1 MYLCEFSEKKELK
14 KFWEGKIGKKYIKR
28 MEDTKTQ
35 LLNAA
40 MGAPTP
46 DDAFKYASIA
56 NGFESVLQDIKAA
69 TTDEEKAKKEE
80 AAEETK

>member
-1 MYLCEFSEKKELK
+1 MDKWSKEEKKELK
-14 KFWEGKIGKKYIKR
+14 KFWNSKVGKKYIKR

-35 LLNAA
+35 LLNTA

-69 TTDEEKAKKEE
+69 TTDEEKTEKEE
-80 AAEETK
+80 AAEDTK